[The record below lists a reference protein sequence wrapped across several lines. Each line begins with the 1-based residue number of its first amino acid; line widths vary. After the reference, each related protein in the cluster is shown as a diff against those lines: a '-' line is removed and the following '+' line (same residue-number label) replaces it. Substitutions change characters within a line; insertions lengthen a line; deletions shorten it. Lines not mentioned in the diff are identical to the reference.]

1 MAAAQSSIDAM
12 AVLGSSGGQLDAGAP
27 ASLTLAHAAASK
39 RPVHAKD
46 VIRYIR
52 SHSDSFGSG
61 ASSGQSGT
69 SGTHGKKGVVVLDA
83 FKSYLSMASG
93 IAEAGLA
100 KAREVAEDVL
110 NNGLSSGVRA
120 PEQFAEQFQL
130 IAEDLIDQSRT
141 NRELVVGLVRT
152 EVERAVGRIGF
163 VREEELAAVRA
174 HVERLEVQ
182 LRDAATKVGE
192 IPAIAGVTEMVGQAA
207 EDAVQVAAAVT
218 AEAKAAMT
226 LGESI
231 AERDLGKPH
240 HETEVHDLPATV
252 TVVRVPAGSVKKA
265 AATKAAAKKAPAKK
279 APAKKAP
286 AKKAPAKKSPAQ
298 KAPAAKSTTA
308 AKKAPAAKSTTAA
321 KKAPAKKAPAKKSP
335 AKKAPAKSTTATA
348 PAGDAPS
355 A

>member
-1 MAAAQSSIDAM
+1 MTR
-12 AVLGSSGGQLDAGAP
+12 GEGAG
-27 ASLTLAHAAASK
+27 
-39 RPVHAKD
+39 R
-46 VIRYIR
+46 
-52 SHSDSFGSG
+52 
-61 ASSGQSGT
+61 T
-69 SGTHGKKGVVVLDA
+69 SGTHGEKGVLVLDA
-83 FKSYLSMASG
+83 FKSYMSMASG

-110 NNGLSSGVRA
+110 NNGLASGVRA

-182 LRDAATKVGE
+182 LRDAATKVSE
-192 IPAIAGVTEMVGQAA
+192 IPAIAGVTEIVGQAA
-207 EDAVQVAAAVT
+207 EDAAQVAAAVT

-240 HETEVHDLPATV
+240 HETEVHDLPANV
-252 TVVRVPAGSVKKA
+252 TVVRVPAGTAKKA
-265 AATKAAAKKAPAKK
+265 AAK
-279 APAKKAP
+279 
-286 AKKAPAKKSPAQ
+286 
-298 KAPAAKSTTA
+298 TTA
-308 AKKAPAAKSTTAA
+308 AKSSTAA
-321 KKAPAKKAPAKKSP
+321 KKAPAKKAPAKKTAAKSTTAKKTAAKSSTAAKKAP
-335 AKKAPAKSTTATA
+335 AKKAPAKSTTAAKTTAAKTTAAKKTAAKKA
-348 PAGDAPS
+348 PAKSTTANPTTAKTATAKSTTATDSSS